1 VLPAVVDRIS
11 EPFSTTKSVAAGTGI
26 GLSQLFVFVKQSEGK
41 VEVQSQAGTG
51 TGFTLFLPLA
61 QAREMTERPAT
72 LPGLQHGHG
81 VCVLVVEDN
90 VDVAEFAVGALRELD
105 YNVVLAHNADEAL
118 AELERDASRFDVVFS
133 DVVMPGMNGLDLART
148 IRSRLPGLPV
158 ILTSGYSELLAR
170 DPGHGFTLLRKPY
183 SLKQLASVMTE
194 AGRCAQAVV
203 ASP

>member
-1 VLPAVVDRIS
+1 MCSSDL
-11 EPFSTTKSVAAGTGI
+11 
-26 GLSQLFVFVKQSEGK
+26 
-41 VEVQSQAGTG
+41 
-51 TGFTLFLPLA
+51 
-61 QAREMTERPAT
+61 
-72 LPGLQHGHG
+72 
-81 VCVLVVEDN
+81 
-90 VDVAEFAVGALRELD
+90 
-105 YNVVLAHNADEAL
+105 
-118 AELERDASRFDVVFS
+118 S